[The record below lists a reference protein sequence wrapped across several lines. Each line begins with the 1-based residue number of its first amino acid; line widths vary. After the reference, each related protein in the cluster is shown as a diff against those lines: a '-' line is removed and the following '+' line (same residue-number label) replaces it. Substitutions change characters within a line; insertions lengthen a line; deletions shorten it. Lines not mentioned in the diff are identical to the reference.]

1 MKYQVLI
8 KVISNALSCSGD
20 LDIDIF
26 NDKITERVG
35 FFFFFFL
42 NAYKLLLILH
52 DQVDN
57 CQCRYL

>member
-35 FFFFFFL
+35 FFFFFFS
-42 NAYKLLLILH
+42 
-52 DQVDN
+52 
-57 CQCRYL
+57 